1 MLQVDLQTHTNHSSE
16 CGWMAPETLVR
27 RAEQTGL
34 DGVAITDHNT
44 MSAVSPARQAA
55 PDDFIVIPG
64 EEIDTSE
71 GQIIGL
77 FLSKSIEPWQS
88 PKAVL
93 NQIHNQ
99 GGVAIAPHP
108 FDTMRE
114 GLTTITEHVEE
125 LDAIETLNSRCLRDQ
140 YNERA
145 TAFATEHNLPATGG
159 SDAHFAYELGTA
171 LTEIRTDEESLGKVR
186 QALLSGQIRPKG
198 GRGSPLVH
206 AGTKGVKLYNRVRR
220 L

>member
-1 MLQVDLQTHTNHSSE
+1 
-16 CGWMAPETLVR
+16 
-27 RAEQTGL
+27 
-34 DGVAITDHNT
+34 

-64 EEIDTSE
+64 EEIDTPE

-77 FLSKSIEPWQS
+77 FLSKQIEPWQS
-88 PKAVL
+88 PMAVL

-99 GGVAIAPHP
+99 GGIAIAPHP
-108 FDTMRE
+108 FDAMRE
-114 GLTTITEHVEE
+114 GLTTITEHVEA
-125 LDAIETLNSRCLRDQ
+125 LDAIETLNSRCLRNQ

-171 LTEIRTDEESLGKVR
+171 LTEIQTDEESLGKVR
-186 QALLSGQIRPKG
+186 QAILSGQMQPKG

-206 AGTKGVKLYNRVRR
+206 AGTKSVKLYNRVRR